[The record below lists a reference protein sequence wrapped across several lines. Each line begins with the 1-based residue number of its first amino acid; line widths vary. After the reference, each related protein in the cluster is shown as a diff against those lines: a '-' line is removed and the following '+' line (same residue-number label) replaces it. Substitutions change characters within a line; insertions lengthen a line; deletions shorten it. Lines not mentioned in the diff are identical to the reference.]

1 MGYSNFQL
9 VDVVKKF
16 DLKLTPRTDLF
27 ADIPEVAKSEHLEFV
42 LTNHLTL
49 AININT
55 EKARSEMII
64 APILLDVTQKL
75 QPQIS
80 LFSGKD
86 LTVDSSQELNG
97 ECDFIISLSPQQLF
111 ITAPIITLVEAKK
124 EDIIGGLGQCAAQML
139 GAQIFNQQKGNQ
151 ISSVYGAVTTG
162 TVWRFL
168 RLSDRL
174 LDIDNKEYY
183 ISDVCK
189 ILGIFHWIISSER
202 EKIKEKSERPS
213 NHPT

>member
-1 MGYSNFQL
+1 MGFSNFKL
-9 VDVVKKF
+9 ADIVKKF
-16 DLKLTPRTDLF
+16 DLKINQNTDIF
-27 ADIPEVAKSEHLEFV
+27 ANIPEIAKSDYLEFV
-42 LTNHLTL
+42 LANYLPL
-49 AININT
+49 AVNINT

-64 APILLDVTQKL
+64 APILLDVKQKI
-75 QPQIS
+75 QPKIS

-86 LTVDSSQELNG
+86 LTVDPSQELNG
-97 ECDFIISLSPQQLF
+97 ECDFIISLSPEQLF

-139 GAQIFNQQKGNQ
+139 GAQIFNQREENK

-183 ISDVCK
+183 IGDVCK

-202 EKIKEKSERPS
+202 EKSDRPS
-213 NHPT
+213 HSE

>member
-1 MGYSNFQL
+1 MGFSNFKL
-9 VDVVKKF
+9 ADVVEKF
-16 DLKLTPRTDLF
+16 DLKVKRDTDLF
-27 ADIPEVAKSEHLEFV
+27 ADISEIAKGEHLELV
-42 LTNHLTL
+42 LKNHLSL
-49 AININT
+49 AIDINT

-64 APILLDVTQKL
+64 APILLDVKQKIK
-75 QPQIS
+75 PQIS

-86 LTVDSSQELNG
+86 LTVDPSQELNG
-97 ECDFIISLSPQQLF
+97 ECDFIISLSPEQLF

-124 EDIIGGLGQCAAQML
+124 EDIIGGLGQCTAQML
-139 GAQIFNQQKGNQ
+139 GAQIFNQRKENQ

-183 ISDVCK
+183 IGDVCK
-189 ILGIFHWIISSER
+189 ILGIFHWIISSCR
-202 EKIKEKSERPS
+202 TGVSPVSR
-213 NHPT
+213 

>member
-1 MGYSNFQL
+1 MGFSNFKL
-9 VDVVKKF
+9 ADVVKKF
-16 DLKLTPRTDLF
+16 QLKINRETDLF
-27 ADIPEVAKSEHLEFV
+27 ADTPEVAKSEHLEFV

-55 EKARSEMII
+55 EKARSEMIT
-64 APILLDVTQKL
+64 APILLDVIQKL
-75 QPQIS
+75 KPQIS

-97 ECDFIISLSPQQLF
+97 ECDFIISLSNQQLF

-124 EDIIGGLGQCAAQML
+124 EDITGGLGQCAAQML
-139 GAQIFNQQKGNQ
+139 GAQIFNQRKGNQ

-183 ISDVCK
+183 IGDVGK

-202 EKIKEKSERPS
+202 EKRREKSDRLS
-213 NHPT
+213 

>member
-1 MGYSNFQL
+1 MGFSNFKL
-9 VDVVKKF
+9 ADVVEKF
-16 DLKLTPRTDLF
+16 DLKVNRESYLF
-27 ADIPEVAKSEHLEFV
+27 AEIPEVAKSENLDFF
-42 LTNHLTL
+42 LKNYLPL
-49 AININT
+49 AIDINT

-64 APILLDVTQKL
+64 APILLELTQKT
-75 QPQIS
+75 QPKIS

-86 LTVDSSQELNG
+86 LTVDPSQDLNG
-97 ECDFIISLSPQQLF
+97 ECDFIISLSPEQLF

-139 GAQIFNQQKGNQ
+139 GAQIFNQQKENQ

-174 LDIDNKEYY
+174 LNIDNKEYY
-183 ISDVCK
+183 ISEICK
-189 ILGIFHWIISSER
+189 ILGILHWIISSE
-202 EKIKEKSERPS
+202 IEKSDRPS
-213 NHPT
+213 NSD

>member
-1 MGYSNFQL
+1 MGFSNFKL
-9 VDVVKKF
+9 ADVVEKF
-16 DLKLTPRTDLF
+16 DLKVNRGIDLF
-27 ADIPEVAKSEHLEFV
+27 ADIPEVAKSEHLEFF
-42 LTNHLTL
+42 LKNYLPL
-49 AININT
+49 AIYINT

-64 APILLDVTQKL
+64 APILLDVIQKL

-97 ECDFIISLSPQQLF
+97 ECDFIISLSPEQLF

-189 ILGIFHWIISSER
+189 ILGIFHWIISSEQ
-202 EKIKEKSERPS
+202 EKRK
-213 NHPT
+213 

>member
-1 MGYSNFQL
+1 MGFSNFKL
-9 VDVVKKF
+9 ADVVEKF
-16 DLKLTPRTDLF
+16 DLKVNRESYLF
-27 ADIPEVAKSEHLEFV
+27 AEISEVAKSENLDFF
-42 LTNHLTL
+42 LKNYLTL
-49 AININT
+49 AIDINT

-64 APILLDVTQKL
+64 APIMLELTQKIN
-75 QPQIS
+75 PKIS

-86 LTVDSSQELNG
+86 LTVDPSQDLNG

-111 ITAPIITLVEAKK
+111 ITAPIITLVKAKK

-139 GAQIFNQQKGNQ
+139 GAQIFTQQKENP

-174 LDIDNKEYY
+174 LNIDNKEYY
-183 ISDVCK
+183 ISDICK
-189 ILGIFHWIISSER
+189 ILGIFHWIIYSE
-202 EKIKEKSERPS
+202 IDKSYRPS
-213 NHPT
+213 NSD

>member
-1 MGYSNFQL
+1 MGFSNFKL
-9 VDVVKKF
+9 ADVVEKF
-16 DLKLTPRTDLF
+16 DLKVNRESYLF
-27 ADIPEVAKSEHLEFV
+27 AEIPEVAKSENLDFF
-42 LTNHLTL
+42 LKNYLPL
-49 AININT
+49 AIDINT

-64 APILLDVTQKL
+64 APILLELTQKT
-75 QPQIS
+75 QPKIS

-86 LTVDSSQELNG
+86 LTVDPSQDLNG
-97 ECDFIISLSPQQLF
+97 ECDFIISLSPEQLF

-139 GAQIFNQQKGNQ
+139 GAQIFNQQKENQ

-174 LDIDNKEYY
+174 LNIDNKEYY
-183 ISDVCK
+183 ISEICK
-189 ILGIFHWIISSER
+189 IIGILHWIISSE
-202 EKIKEKSERPS
+202 IEKSDRPS
-213 NHPT
+213 NSD

>member
-1 MGYSNFQL
+1 MGFSNFKL
-9 VDVVKKF
+9 ADVVEKF
-16 DLKLTPRTDLF
+16 DLKVNRESYLF
-27 ADIPEVAKSEHLEFV
+27 AEIPEVAKSENLDFF
-42 LTNHLTL
+42 LKNYLPL
-49 AININT
+49 AIDINT

-64 APILLDVTQKL
+64 APILLELTQKT
-75 QPQIS
+75 QPKIS

-86 LTVDSSQELNG
+86 LTVDPSQDLNG
-97 ECDFIISLSPQQLF
+97 ECDFIISLSPEQLF

-139 GAQIFNQQKGNQ
+139 GAQIFNQQKKNQ

-174 LDIDNKEYY
+174 LNIDNKEYY
-183 ISDVCK
+183 ISDICK
-189 ILGIFHWIISSER
+189 ILGILHWIISSE
-202 EKIKEKSERPS
+202 IEKSDRPS
-213 NHPT
+213 NSD

>member
-1 MGYSNFQL
+1 MGFSKFKL
-9 VDVVKKF
+9 ADVVEKF
-16 DLKLTPRTDLF
+16 DLKVNRGIDLF
-27 ADIPEVAKSEHLEFV
+27 ADISEVAKGEYLEIV
-42 LTNHLTL
+42 LKNHLSL
-49 AININT
+49 AIDINT

-64 APILLDVTQKL
+64 APILLEVMQKI

-80 LFSGKD
+80 LFSGND

>member
-1 MGYSNFQL
+1 MGFSNFKL
-9 VDVVKKF
+9 ADVVKKF
-16 DLKLTPRTDLF
+16 DLKVTSNTDLF
-27 ADIPEVAKSEHLEFV
+27 TNISEVGKSEYLEFV
-42 LTNHLTL
+42 LTNYVLL

-64 APILLDVTQKL
+64 TPILLDVTQKL

-86 LTVDSSQELNG
+86 LTVDPSQNLNG
-97 ECDFIISLSPQQLF
+97 ECDFIISLSPEQLF

-124 EDIIGGLGQCAAQML
+124 EDIIAGLGQCAAQML
-139 GAQIFNQQKGNQ
+139 GAQIFNQQEGNQ

-168 RLSDRL
+168 RLSDRRL
-174 LDIDNKEYY
+174 NIDNKEYY
-183 ISDVCK
+183 IGDVGK
-189 ILGIFHWIISSER
+189 ILGIFHWIISSE
-202 EKIKEKSERPS
+202 KERSDRQS
-213 NHPT
+213 NSS